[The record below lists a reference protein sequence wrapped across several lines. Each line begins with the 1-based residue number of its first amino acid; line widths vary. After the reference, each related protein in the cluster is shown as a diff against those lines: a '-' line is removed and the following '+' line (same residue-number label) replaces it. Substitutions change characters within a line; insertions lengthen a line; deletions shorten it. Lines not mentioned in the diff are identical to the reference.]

1 LQEVIVIGSVIA
13 FVVVSCDV
21 AVIFA
26 VVSSVV
32 SSSVAVA
39 FVGSKLLCSVVT
51 VEKHL

>member
-1 LQEVIVIGSVIA
+1 LQEVIVIGCVNG

-26 VVSSVV
+26 VVSSV
-32 SSSVAVA
+32 AVA
-39 FVGSKLLCSVVT
+39 FVGSKLDCSVVT